1 MEQASLNMRTS
12 RIFWSLPNSQRT
24 SVNRVVSLGPSLL
37 SLLPELCGLSPSGNF
52 SGKIAG

>member
-24 SVNRVVSLGPSLL
+24 PSNRVLSLGPLLL
-37 SLLPELCGLSPSGNF
+37 SLLPELCGPSPSGNF
-52 SGKIAG
+52 SGETAG